1 MSGKKTK
8 LKKINLTSVD
18 MVRRGANQE
27 AYINLYKSAG
37 DTDDP
42 STNQNALNPP
52 NPSDIPQ
59 GLWKSIVE
67 AVKGFLGK
75 GEGVE
80 GPKEEGGETPEGVE
94 KAAETFQARMN
105 QQEIRDN
112 RWRFQDALNMSIDSI
127 ISDDSLTAEE
137 KASMAAKSV
146 DEFAA
151 AYKDMCEKLITAADT
166 KKVATAEAVPT
177 NLVGKSQE
185 PVTGP
190 DYQEEGE
197 NNMRIDKSR
206 FTEAELAQYEALI
219 AKGKVED
226 EDPDKGTGKETEDGK
241 KKFEKPDIEKSE
253 EMHPEV
259 KKALE
264 DMAALTKSMEMKE
277 MADIAKKYAPLGKKE
292 DELAATLYEMKKSS
306 QASYDAYLAVLDQ
319 NLDLVNKS
327 GLFEEI
333 GKSSRGIAGGSTVDK
348 IESIATE
355 LQKSDATL
363 GRHAAIAKAW
373 EQHPELVAEYDA
385 EYQK

>member
-37 DTDDP
+37 DTGDLNP
-42 STNQNALNPP
+42 NQDALDPP
-52 NPSDIPQ
+52 NPNEIPQ

-80 GPKEEGGETPEGVE
+80 GPKEEGVESPEGVK
-94 KAAETFQARMN
+94 KAAESFQTRMN

-112 RWRFQDALNMSIDSI
+112 RWKYQDALNMSIESI
-127 ISDDSLTAEE
+127 ISDDSLTVEE
-137 KASMAAKSV
+137 KNSMAAKSV
-146 DEFAA
+146 DEFAT

-166 KKVATAEAVPT
+166 RPKVATTEAVPM

-206 FTEAELAQYEALI
+206 FTADELAQYEALI

-226 EDPDKGTGKETEDGK
+226 EDPKKDPEVDPKKE
-241 KKFEKPDIEKSE
+241 EKPEVEKSA

-264 DMAALTKSMEMKE
+264 EMDALKKSMEMKE

-306 QASYDAYLAVLDQ
+306 QVSYDAYLAVLDQ

-385 EYQK
+385 EYQR